1 MKSTEPPVQYSAM
14 VDQIFSDSKERPEK
28 LGIRFCRAPAR
39 PYASPDFFSSLRR
52 MPRMRKAM
60 NSATAVSVIMLPL

>member
-1 MKSTEPPVQYSAM
+1 MKSTEPSVQYSAM
-14 VDQIFSDSKERPEK
+14 VDQIFSDFKGKTGKAVYP
-28 LGIRFCRAPAR
+28 LLQAPAR
-39 PYASPDFFSSLRR
+39 PYASPDFFSSSRR